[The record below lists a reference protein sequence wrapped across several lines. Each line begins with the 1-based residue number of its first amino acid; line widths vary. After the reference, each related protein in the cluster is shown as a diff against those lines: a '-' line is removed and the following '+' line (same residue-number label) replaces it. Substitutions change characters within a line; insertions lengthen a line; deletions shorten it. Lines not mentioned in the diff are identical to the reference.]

1 MITDDIIQF
10 ILQPDSTN
18 NLFLFVKSVF
28 LIFNLF
34 LILFIVYALFR
45 TSWLNKLVIW
55 DIKEYL
61 SYKHYSLGKI
71 EKRWAE
77 IKEKLEEGQEAEAK
91 LAVIEADN
99 LLNAT
104 LEAMGYVG
112 DSLDDKLDKLSDDVL
127 VNINEIKEGRK
138 VCSDIVHDPSYHL
151 DSKEAEKVLNVIEKT
166 LINLQAL

>member
-1 MITDDIIQF
+1 MVIDDIIQF
-10 ILQPDSTN
+10 ILEPDSTN

-34 LILFIVYALFR
+34 LIIFTVYAFFKA
-45 TSWLNKLVIW
+45 SWINKLFFW
-55 DIKEYL
+55 DMKEYL
-61 SYKHYSLGKI
+61 SYKHHSLGGI
-71 EKRWAE
+71 EKQWAE
-77 IKEKLEEGQEAEAK
+77 IKEKLEGGQEAEAK

-99 LLNAT
+99 LLNKTLKGMGYIGAT
-104 LEAMGYVG
+104 LDE
-112 DSLDDKLDKLSDDVL
+112 KLNKLSDGVL

-138 VCSDIVHDPSYHL
+138 VCSDIVHDPSYRL